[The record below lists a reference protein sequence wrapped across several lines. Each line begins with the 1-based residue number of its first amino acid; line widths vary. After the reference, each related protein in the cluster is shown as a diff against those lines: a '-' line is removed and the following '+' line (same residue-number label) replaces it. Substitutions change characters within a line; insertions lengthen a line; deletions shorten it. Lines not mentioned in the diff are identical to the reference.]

1 MWVGLTSI
9 PGRMW
14 GLNVIFREGGML
26 YRGIPPQAICFERSD
41 LLWLATD
48 SQLWD
53 CYSYH
58 FTIIENPILKGMR
71 MTAKI
76 RNEIHYGTYLFEA
89 THLDEGWSNCPEQD
103 KTFYFIQL
111 DNGRLTIQPTNRI
124 TFIDGSFIKNTCEL
138 PTLKLSSTIN
148 SCE

>member
-1 MWVGLTSI
+1 
-9 PGRMW
+9 
-14 GLNVIFREGGML
+14 
-26 YRGIPPQAICFERSD
+26 
-41 LLWLATD
+41 
-48 SQLWD
+48 
-53 CYSYH
+53 
-58 FTIIENPILKGMR
+58 MR

-76 RNEIHYGTYLFEA
+76 GKDIHQGQYLFEA

-124 TFIDGSFIKNTCEL
+124 TFVDGSFIKNL
-138 PTLKLSSTIN
+138 DQIPLLKLSSTIN